1 MRGRIKKFIALVM
14 SLLIMNQLPGFDLII
29 SKAASNYI
37 YDNTSVTADSEDT
50 YVFYSGGCTLDVAS
64 GITVSEVS
72 VTGPNTYVV
81 ENGGTINSV
90 TSSNGTLNL
99 NGGSYGTISTSQVA
113 EGSGVIF
120 NGITA
125 SAVTANGPIQFNGN
139 NTVTSLTAA
148 EEITGT
154 GAVTVSSY
162 LSVSGSTATIYVDKE
177 TQISTLNSDVT
188 VYYDG
193 TAYSIPANSTDTS
206 LLSEYG
212 TRVSFGPVD
221 SYVTWSS
228 ADGKLDTPLL
238 VGESI
243 GTYQCTVAEGYY
255 FPEGYTVTTTG
266 NATPT
271 VTRIDESE
279 IQVSY
284 TIADTDLGEVIITFP
299 APSELEVGTGTLTIP
314 DVKVGETWEATV
326 ESETNSN
333 AHDGVMY
340 KVKGTNDTT
349 YTTQAPTAA
358 GDYVARVVLPAT
370 GIYKELTITDE
381 FTISKKIGEGTL
393 SVADVTAGEVMIT
406 EITSETHDKSTAI
419 IEYKVTGADDATY
432 STAEPSEAGNYTA
445 RATMAENDT
454 YEELILTDEFA
465 VIEKVV
471 EPEDTEDTKEPEE
484 VVKLEGS
491 AILSVP
497 DYYYG
502 MAIKPQL
509 SSATN
514 STTGVAV
521 EYKSYGTSDETYTK
535 TVPSNVGRYIARVKL
550 LENDKY
556 KAMVLT
562 DEFTISYLPVPQDAY
577 SLIGEVGS
585 NGYYVSDV
593 TVVAKDGY
601 VVSNSLNGEYV
612 EQFTLSVS
620 TSSRTLYF
628 MDAKTGAKSEGI
640 VMAVVNIDRESPNI
654 DADNNKTYY
663 ADSLAISISDTNLA
677 SVLVN
682 GENIDIDG
690 NRAML
695 DLKSDGGVEEFDIV
709 VTDIAGNVRTMKVTV
724 AAEWTKSGEIPSGSS
739 IKLESGK
746 NYTLGDGSW
755 TVSGDST
762 TYSGGSTFYV
772 GSDGKYTFNK
782 Q

>member
-29 SKAASNYI
+29 SKAASEYI
-37 YDNTSVTADSEDT
+37 YIDTSVTADSEDT

-139 NTVTSLTAA
+139 NTVSSLTAA

-162 LSVSGSTATIYVDKE
+162 LSVPGSTATIYVDKE

-193 TAYSIPANSTDTS
+193 TAYSIPANSTDTT
-206 LLSEYG
+206 LLLEYG

-228 ADGKLDTPLL
+228 EDGKLDTPLL

-266 NATPT
+266 NATPA

-284 TIADTDLGEVIITFP
+284 TIADTDSGEVIITFP
-299 APSELEVGTGTLTIP
+299 TPNELEIGTGILTIT
-314 DVKVGETWEATV
+314 DVKVGDSWDATV
-326 ESETNSN
+326 ESETNST
-333 AHDGVMY
+333 AHDGIMY
-340 KVKGTNDTT
+340 KVKGTNDAT
-349 YTTQAPTAA
+349 YTTQAPTKA
-358 GDYVARVVLPAT
+358 GDYVARVILPAT

-381 FTISKKIGEGTL
+381 FNISKKLGEGTL
-393 SVADVTAGEVMIT
+393 SVADVTSGDSMIIEISSGTHEKTTAVM
-406 EITSETHDKSTAI
+406 
-419 IEYKVTGADDATY
+419 EYKVTGADDSTY
-432 STAEPSEAGNYTA
+432 STTEPTEAGNYTA
-445 RATMAENDT
+445 RATLAENDT
-454 YEELILTDEFA
+454 FEQLILTDEFT

-471 EPEDTEDTKEPEE
+471 EPEDTEEVITK
-484 VVKLEGS
+484 LDGS
-491 AILSVP
+491 AVLTVVDS
-497 DYYYG
+497 YYG
-502 MAIKPQL
+502 MTIKPQL
-509 SSATN
+509 TSPTN
-514 STTGVAV
+514 PTAGVVV
-521 EYKSYGTSDETYTK
+521 EYKSYGAGDETYTK
-535 TVPSNVGRYIARVKL
+535 TVPNDIGRYIARVKL
-550 LENDKY
+550 PENDKY

-577 SLIGEVGS
+577 SLVGEIGS

-601 VVSNSLNGEYV
+601 AVSNSLNGEYV
-612 EQFTLSVS
+612 EQFTLRAS

-628 MDAKTGAKSEGI
+628 MDVDTGAKSEGI

-677 SVLVN
+677 SILVN
-682 GENIDIDG
+682 GENVDIDG

-695 DLKSDGGVEEFDIV
+695 DLKSDGGVEEYDIV

-724 AAEWTKSGEIPSGSS
+724 AAEWTKSGEIPSGSP
-739 IKLESGK
+739 IKLEPGK
-746 NYTLGDGSW
+746 NYILGDGSW

-762 TYSGGSTFYV
+762 TYSGGSSFYV